1 MSGGIALIAL
11 AAFSALGWLVAIRA
25 YVELRRW
32 ARQCQR
38 ARIAIFYKR
47 KATLNAPLVEWLNW
61 CNALDK
67 DEQTRGRV
75 VYRGSHVSVAILKPE
90 TLPAVEVKQT

>member
-1 MSGGIALIAL
+1 MPGGIALWVVSAL
-11 AAFSALGWLVAIRA
+11 AALGWLVALRV

-32 ARQCQR
+32 ARQCQK

-61 CNALDK
+61 CNSLDA

-90 TLPAVEVKQT
+90 ALGAEVVKQT